1 MNIHVIALSFIAK
14 QKIYIFFIYI
24 YFYLHITSDIVYNT
38 KSQEIKEI
46 IVR

>member
-1 MNIHVIALSFIAK
+1 MNIQCYSFELYCKAK
-14 QKIYIFFIYI
+14 NIYFYIYI

>member
-1 MNIHVIALSFIAK
+1 MNIRVIALSFIAK
-14 QKIYIFFIYI
+14 QKYIFFYIYI